1 MKSMK
6 KDWYKKGWTLDI
18 QNMSWVEDT
27 NRQVD
32 FLIKQLQLKGTEK
45 ILDLACGF
53 GRHSLEFARRG
64 YDVTGIDIT
73 PVYIDYANEQAKK
86 ENLNAKFIC
95 QEKIFRQTMGGQGY
109 LSRRETI
116 RHRKIPTKPVTIQKL
131 LLRSSSP
138 VINSQPTDRMEA
150 RIDRVAV
157 MTRSTFSPLEE
168 KIKNSI
174 KTRASPKRTSVIN
187 FSNARYRFFLATNHP
202 SNGHFLE
209 VSYHTLS

>member
-1 MKSMK
+1 
-6 KDWYKKGWTLDI
+6 
-18 QNMSWVEDT
+18 MSSASAGLSIRKRT
-27 NRQVD
+27 NRSMLTCSCAKSASNNSMYSPPVFEIENRFHLYRRRQRQKGSWRAKNNPA
-32 FLIKQLQLKGTEK
+32 LKQS
-45 ILDLACGF
+45 
-53 GRHSLEFARRG
+53 R
-64 YDVTGIDIT
+64 V
-73 PVYIDYANEQAKK
+73 
-86 ENLNAKFIC
+86 
-95 QEKIFRQTMGGQGY
+95 KIFRQTMGGQGY